1 MKISEY
7 RQMMAYLTRPGFKD
21 GTPKDFNRNP
31 TGKNQH
37 TLRTD
42 TEIQKIIDD
51 PKYKDYTR
59 KDFRNEKILTRKETE
74 RKGLKFKNFGKK
86 IKVDKRATQ
95 NIKQSAKPVL
105 FP

>member
-7 RQMMAYLTRPGFKD
+7 RQMMSYLTRPGFKD
-21 GTPKDFNRNP
+21 GTPENFNRNP

-42 TEIQKIIDD
+42 TEIQKIIND

-59 KDFRNEKILTRKETE
+59 KDFRNEKILTSKKKQNRKK
-74 RKGLKFKNFGKK
+74 R
-86 IKVDKRATQ
+86 IKV
-95 NIKQSAKPVL
+95 
-105 FP
+105 